1 MRWEE
6 SRNIKQDTFPHR
18 QSGLARASDGRDA
31 ADVAA
36 NQHNPIRGCGV
47 GNAARHGTLRADILR
62 NPLVHP
68 SCQCG
73 SAGLAGH
80 WPPAWAARL
89 TGDQKAA
96 GHTDVNVAGAMTH
109 HLSEEQARER
119 IETQRPAVVGC
130 TAITLAITPA
140 ITLAIHGAERLPQIA
155 EEVNPAIVRV
165 LGGIQRTFAQPQV
178 PKGAPRS
185 LPAAARGSSP
195 SERS

>member
-1 MRWEE
+1 VRWEKG
-6 SRNIKQDTFPHR
+6 RNIKQDTFPHR

-36 NQHNPIRGCGV
+36 NQHDPIRGCGV
-47 GNAARHGTLRADILR
+47 GNAARQGALRADVVRIPR
-62 NPLVHP
+62 VHP
-68 SCQCG
+68 NRRCG

-80 WPPAWAARL
+80 WPPAWVARL
-89 TGDQKAA
+89 TGDLKAA

-119 IETQRPAVVGC
+119 IETQRPAVGGC

-140 ITLAIHGAERLPQIA
+140 ITLAIHRAERLPQTA
-155 EEVNPAIVRV
+155 EEVNPASVRL
-165 LGGIQRTFAQPQV
+165 LGGIHRTFMH
-178 PKGAPRS
+178 PRVLKDAHRS
-185 LPAAARGSSP
+185 RPSAARGSSP

>member
-1 MRWEE
+1 VR
-6 SRNIKQDTFPHR
+6 I
-18 QSGLARASDGRDA
+18 
-31 ADVAA
+31 
-36 NQHNPIRGCGV
+36 
-47 GNAARHGTLRADILR
+47 
-62 NPLVHP
+62 PLVHP

-119 IETQRPAVVGC
+119 IETQRPAVGC
-130 TAITLAITPA
+130 CTAITPA

-155 EEVNPAIVRV
+155 EEVNPASVRL
-165 LGGIQRTFAQPQV
+165 LGGIHRTFMH
-178 PKGAPRS
+178 PRVLKDAHRS
-185 LPAAARGSSP
+185 RPSAARG
-195 SERS
+195 

>member
-6 SRNIKQDTFPHR
+6 SRIIKQDTFPHR

-47 GNAARHGTLRADILR
+47 GNAARQGTLRADILR
-62 NPLVHP
+62 NPRVHP
-68 SCQCG
+68 NRHCG

-80 WPPAWAARL
+80 WPPAWVARL
-89 TGDQKAA
+89 TGDLKAA

-155 EEVNPAIVRV
+155 EEVNPAIVRL
-165 LGGIQRTFAQPQV
+165 LGGVHRTFAQPQV
-178 PKGAPRS
+178 PKGAPGS

-195 SERS
+195 SERI